1 MPRAEVPPTA
11 TGLPIAMP
19 PTTLRL
25 VVFEPFFFV
34 SSRVTSRAAAVA
46 LVTFAAFVDLVAY
59 SVAVPVLPDLS
70 RRLGASPTVIGLLF
84 SSFGL
89 TLVLVSVPMGT
100 VSDRIGRRLPLIL
113 GMVALAAST
122 LLFAYADSLAWL
134 FAARLVQ
141 GAADGVTWVVGFAL
155 VADLYGPSERGKVM
169 GLVMAGSNAGFMIGP
184 SLGGWLYERGGMA
197 LPFLTTA
204 VLAGVAAL
212 GFLWLRPPSTQMA
225 REAVPLASVLRA
237 RQVRAC
243 VLAVTLAAATLAMLE
258 PVVSLWLAS
267 DLGLRPSRVGLLFG
281 MAAVASTGLHPIYG
295 RLADRWGAR
304 RLMLTGL
311 VATALVM
318 PVLSRASSFETAVV
332 LYVVM
337 AASMSL
343 IVTPSLSYMA
353 EAMSTVGVGSF
364 GVAYGLYNFSWGIG
378 LIVGPAA
385 GGFLFE
391 ALGFTRLTLVWS
403 PIVIVLTILVARA
416 ASTTRAAVARPV

>member
-1 MPRAEVPPTA
+1 M
-11 TGLPIAMP
+11 
-19 PTTLRL
+19 
-25 VVFEPFFFV
+25 
-34 SSRVTSRAAAVA
+34 TSRAAAVA
-46 LVTFAAFVDLVAY
+46 LVAFAAFTDLVAY

-70 RRLGASPTVIGLLF
+70 RQLGASPTVIGLLF
-84 SSFGL
+84 SSFGA
-89 TLVLVSVPMGT
+89 TLLLVSLPMGA
-100 VSDRIGRRLPLIL
+100 VSDRTGRRMPLIL
-113 GMVALAAST
+113 GMVALTAST
-122 LLFAYADSLAWL
+122 VLFAYADSLPWL

-141 GAADGVTWVVGFAL
+141 GAADAVTWVVGFAL
-155 VADLYGPSERGKVM
+155 VADLYGPSERGKAM

-184 SLGGWLYERGGMA
+184 SLGGWLYERGGME

-204 VLAGVAAL
+204 ALAAVAGL
-212 GFLWLRPPSTQMA
+212 GFVGLRPPPTQMT

-237 RQVRAC
+237 PQVRAC
-243 VLAVTLAAATLAMLE
+243 VLAVTLTAATLAMLE

-267 DLGLRPSRVGLLFG
+267 DIGLGPARVGLLFG
-281 MAAVASTGLHPIYG
+281 IAALASTGLHPIYG

-304 RLMLTGL
+304 RLMLVGL
-311 VATALVM
+311 IVTALFM
-318 PVLSRASSFETAVV
+318 PALSRASSFETAVV

-378 LIVGPAA
+378 LLIGPAL

-403 PIVIVLTILVARA
+403 PIVFVLTILIAKA
-416 ASTTRAAVARPV
+416 ASIDRATVARPV

>member
-1 MPRAEVPPTA
+1 
-11 TGLPIAMP
+11 
-19 PTTLRL
+19 
-25 VVFEPFFFV
+25 
-34 SSRVTSRAAAVA
+34 
-46 LVTFAAFVDLVAY
+46 VTFAAFVDLIAY

-155 VADLYGPSERGKVM
+155 VADLYGPSERGKAM

-184 SLGGWLYERGGMA
+184 SLGGWLYERGGMP
-197 LPFLTTA
+197 LPFLATA
-204 VLAGVAAL
+204 ALAAVAAL
-212 GFLWLRPPSTQMA
+212 GFLWFRPPSTQMA
-225 REAVPLASVLRA
+225 REAVPLASVLRG

-243 VLAVTLAAATLAMLE
+243 VLAVTLTAATLAMLE

-267 DLGLRPSRVGLLFG
+267 DIGLRPSRVGLLFG

-318 PVLSRASSFETAVV
+318 PVLSRASTFETAVV

-378 LIVGPAA
+378 LIIGPAA